1 MLLTFIKDNPGVKIA
16 WISGRASEGPDDMVY
31 HFAKWDVPGTLI
43 EMPADWNE
51 GKAAGFIRNA
61 EMGDRGDELILV
73 WDGRSNGSKHMRDV
87 MRALGK
93 TIIARVINVEDQ
105 AGGFELFD
113 FTRIA
118 T

>member
-1 MLLTFIKDNPGVKIA
+1 
-16 WISGRASEGPDDMVY
+16 MVY

-51 GKAAGFIRNA
+51 HGKSAGFIRNA
-61 EMGDRGDELILV
+61 EMGDEADGLILV
-73 WDGRSNGSKHMRDV
+73 WDGRSNGSSHMRDV
-87 MRALGK
+87 MRKQGK
-93 TIIARVINVEDQ
+93 PIHTRVINVEDQ